1 MEQIKKQV
9 IYTKNKTIRLYNL
22 IKDNIDFESEIV
34 HSKELKVLQ
43 MITEIKE
50 DLEDILYEIIAYKN
64 S

>member
-34 HSKELKVLQ
+34 H
-43 MITEIKE
+43 
-50 DLEDILYEIIAYKN
+50 
-64 S
+64 